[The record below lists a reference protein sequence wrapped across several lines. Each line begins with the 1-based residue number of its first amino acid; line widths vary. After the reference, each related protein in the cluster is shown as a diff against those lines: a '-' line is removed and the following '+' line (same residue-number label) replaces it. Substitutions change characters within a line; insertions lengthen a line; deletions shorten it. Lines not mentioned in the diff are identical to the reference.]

1 MNTRR
6 FPVVLMVVCLPVVSM
21 AALPA
26 PTGLTVTVG
35 ATDIVLDWEDVL
47 GAVKYSVD
55 IEGTVTYLATVLVDG
70 VETQVETTSEVEVSF
85 GTSDRTDG
93 GLMGDSNLTI
103 TIDEFAAAVA
113 AALGVDPS
121 ALISFEGSAEVKAL
135 DPGKG
140 KGPQNNPF
148 SDPAA
153 LSVTF

>member
-6 FPVVLMVVCLPVVSM
+6 FSVVLMMVGLPAILI
-21 AALPA
+21 AALAA
-26 PTGLTVTVG
+26 PQGLIVTVDPN
-35 ATDIVLDWEDVL
+35 AIVLDWNDVD

-55 IEGTVTYLATVLVDG
+55 IEGTAAYTDPNLGAL
-70 VETQVETTSEVEVSF
+70 TSDVEVSF

-93 GLMGDSNLTI
+93 GAMGDSNLTI
-103 TIDEFAAAVA
+103 TIDEFATAVA
-113 AALGVDPS
+113 AALGIDPS
-121 ALISFEGSAEVKAL
+121 ALVSFEGSAEVKAL

-148 SDPAA
+148 SEPAA

>member
-6 FPVVLMVVCLPVVSM
+6 FSVVLTMIGLPAVLL
-21 AALPA
+21 AALAA
-26 PTGLTVTVG
+26 PQGLTVTVDPN
-35 ATDIVLDWEDVL
+35 AVVLDWNDVA

-55 IEGTVTYLATVLVDG
+55 IEGTVAYTDPNLGELTAT
-70 VETQVETTSEVEVSF
+70 VEVSF

-103 TIDEFAAAVA
+103 TIDEFAAALA
-113 AALGVDPS
+113 AELGIDPS
-121 ALISFEGSAEVKAL
+121 ALVSFEGSAEVKAL

-140 KGPQNNPF
+140 KGPRNNPF
-148 SDPAA
+148 SDPVA

>member
-6 FPVVLMVVCLPVVSM
+6 FSVVLMVACLPIASM

-35 ATDIVLDWEDVL
+35 ATDVVLDWDDVL

-55 IEGTVTYLATVLVDG
+55 IEGTVTYLTTILVDG
-70 VETQVETTSEVEVSF
+70 IETQVEATSEVEVSF

-93 GLMGDSNLTI
+93 GLMSDSNLTI

-113 AALGVDPS
+113 AALGVDPG

-135 DPGKG
+135 DPGKD

-148 SDPAA
+148 SDPVDF
-153 LSVTF
+153 SVTF

>member
-6 FPVVLMVVCLPVVSM
+6 LSVVLVVVCLPAVLI
-21 AALPA
+21 AALAA
-26 PTGLTVTVG
+26 PTGLTVTVDPN
-35 ATDIVLDWEDVL
+35 AIVLDWNDVP

-55 IEGTVTYLATVLVDG
+55 IEGTVAYTDPNLGEVTAD
-70 VETQVETTSEVEVSF
+70 VEVSF

-103 TIDEFAAAVA
+103 TIDEFAAALV
-113 AALGVDPS
+113 AALGVDP
-121 ALISFEGSAEVKAL
+121 AEITLGSFNGSAEVKAL

-140 KGPQNNPF
+140 KGRQNNPF
-148 SDPAA
+148 SDPVP

>member
-6 FPVVLMVVCLPVVSM
+6 LSVVLMVVCLPVVLI
-21 AALPA
+21 AALAA
-26 PTGLTVTVG
+26 PTGLTVTVDPN
-35 ATDIVLDWEDVL
+35 AIVLDWNDVP

-55 IEGTVTYLATVLVDG
+55 IEGTAAYTDPNLGELTA
-70 VETQVETTSEVEVSF
+70 EVEVSF
-85 GTSDRTDG
+85 GTRDRTDG

-103 TIDEFAAAVA
+103 TIDEFEAALA
-113 AALGVDPS
+113 AALGVDPG

-148 SDPAA
+148 SDPAP
-153 LSVTF
+153 LFP